1 MFQLPSGSESP
12 ITVLAGHWTDPKAR
26 TGCTVIL
33 FDGPASAVADVR
45 GGAPG
50 TRETDLLAPGQLVSS
65 IDAILLT
72 GGSAF
77 GLNAAGGVMAFLRDH
92 QRGVTT
98 SAGPVPIVPAAVIF
112 DLSIGEPSWPTPEN
126 AIAACRDAVPLRE
139 LERGQVGAGTGATIR
154 KMFPGVNPVHGGV
167 GMGHVDLDAD
177 SSVTAIAVV
186 NAAGDVLLDSN
197 APDLRLGLLQGAPGI
212 SAREATTLLAVIL
225 DAPVDQRVLH
235 RAATAAHCAIARKI
249 RPSHTIFDGDTV
261 FAVGL
266 RIGAIEPADVLRYS
280 VAVELAVERAIID
293 AVTA

>member
-1 MFQLPSGSESP
+1 MFQFPSGSESP
-12 ITVLAGHWTDPKAR
+12 ITVLAGHWTNPKAR

-33 FDGPASAVADVR
+33 FDRPASAVADVR

-50 TRETDLLAPGQLVSS
+50 TRETDLLAPGQLVGS

-77 GLNAAGGVMAFLRDH
+77 GLNAAGGVMTFLRDH

-112 DLSIGEPSWPTPEN
+112 DLSVGEPSWPSPEN
-126 AIAACRDAVPLRE
+126 AITACRDAVPLRE
-139 LERGQVGAGTGATIR
+139 LERGQVGAGAGATIR
-154 KMFPGVNPVHGGV
+154 KMFPGVTSVRGGV
-167 GMGHVDLDAD
+167 GIGHVDLDVD
-177 SSVTAIAVV
+177 SSITAIAVV

-197 APDLRLGLLQGAPGI
+197 APDLRTGLLQNAAGI
-212 SAREATTLLAVIL
+212 TAREATTLLAVIL
-225 DAPVDQRVLH
+225 DVPVDQRVLH
-235 RAATAAHCAIARKI
+235 RAATAAHSAIARKI

-261 FAVGL
+261 FAAGL
-266 RIGAIEPADVLRYS
+266 RIGAIEPAEVLRYS